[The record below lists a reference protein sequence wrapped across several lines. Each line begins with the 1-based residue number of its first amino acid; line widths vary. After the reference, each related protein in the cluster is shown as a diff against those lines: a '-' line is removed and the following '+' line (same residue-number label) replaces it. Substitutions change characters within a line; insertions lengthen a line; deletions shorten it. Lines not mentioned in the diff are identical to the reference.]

1 MGSLRSWRPTPSRR
15 STSRA
20 ASGTCSPGPSR
31 SYVATAARSP
41 SPSGG
46 SGKADGQDRRG
57 GSANGPRAARRT
69 DPGLPRFRVP
79 GEPNAGR
86 GPALRTHLCGPPDV
100 PRRTLLSLPAEG
112 ASAREPCCFAPTRR
126 SSAPQPP
133 QRRRHLPG
141 APDRRRSPS
150 GGGRPVASPRRKRDT
165 GLWKSIHNT
174 SRLLPLDVP
183 DPEAHGVTLSPT
195 PCGLSDTGPGSSGS
209 APSAYCVASWSSS
222 VGYPSVIVSFLP
234 SPLLFVVLVRSGAL
248 GVLVRWDVL
257 SVHINTL
264 PPLQGSRR
272 RRPQPC
278 APALLAED
286 YNSTLATMEDNA
298 EVRPHPTVRCHPP
311 PASPHSSRLAR
322 KPGSRL
328 RTGAVLVTVA
338 SSRSNC
344 SSDGKML
351 FLHPL
356 ALRVTL
362 EEGRPPKKHDPHPI
376 PYPSYLTTRRLTGYP
391 GRQWVSGYP

>member
-31 SYVATAARSP
+31 SYVATAVRSP

-86 GPALRTHLCGPPDV
+86 GGALRTHLCGPPDV
-100 PRRTLLSLPAEG
+100 PRRTLLSAEG

-141 APDRRRSPS
+141 APDRRRSPT
-150 GGGRPVASPRRKRDT
+150 GGGRPVASPQRKRDT

-183 DPEAHGVTLSPT
+183 DPEARGVTLSPT

-209 APSAYCVASWSSS
+209 VPSWSSL
-222 VGYPSVIVSFLP
+222 VGYPSIIPSFLL
-234 SPLLFVVLVRSGAL
+234 SPLLFVVLVRSGCWCVGRYYL
-248 GVLVRWDVL
+248 EG
-257 SVHINTL
+257 IICTYK
-264 PPLQGSRR
+264 
-272 RRPQPC
+272 PC
-278 APALLAED
+278 APAPLVED

-338 SSRSNC
+338 SSQSNC

-351 FLHPL
+351 FFHPL